1 MEIGNASG
9 DFIDLKS
16 YEKDMRYLID
26 TYIKADDSRKL
37 GAFDNFTLLDF
48 ILIQAEKLKG
58 ENKEAAAEAIENNIR
73 KKIVEKQLI
82 NPKYYEKLSAILLQ
96 LIEERRKGVHS
107 YEELLNKYIQLV
119 KQLEQPE
126 NNPEY
131 PKSIRHRGAL
141 RAFYDNFGNDEEFA
155 LTIDKAIRES
165 KEADFRYNKQKE
177 RKIKNALYAV
187 VNDKEK
193 IEEIYNLAVEQPEY

>member
-1 MEIGNASG
+1 M
-9 DFIDLKS
+9 
-16 YEKDMRYLID
+16 
-26 TYIKADDSRKL
+26 
-37 GAFDNFTLLDF
+37 
-48 ILIQAEKLKG
+48 
-58 ENKEAAAEAIENNIR
+58 
-73 KKIVEKQLI
+73 
-82 NPKYYEKLSAILLQ
+82 
-96 LIEERRKGVHS
+96 
-107 YEELLNKYIQLV
+107 
-119 KQLEQPE
+119 EQPE

-131 PKSIRHRGAL
+131 PKSIRNRGAL